1 MRHVTSS
8 AALALSFAA
17 LFAAVPSAAAEGPP
31 APAGIGDPA
40 APAAPPRV
48 ITLAE
53 AQEMAAARSYDMKNI
68 DESIVQADTM
78 IGTAWSMLLPSLDAS
93 ASITRNQRE
102 VAMQFPDFSTMTI
115 DPATGDVAMEMTD
128 MVFQEKWGKS
138 YGFSAYLTL
147 LNPRAFPLL
156 KNAYD
161 YTELAR
167 ANAKV
172 QKNELLFAVTS
183 AYYQVH
189 TAKEVVGVYHENMAL
204 AAEFLRLSEAR
215 VKAGQGTG
223 IDILRARLQLMDAEK
238 ALEDA
243 RDGVASAKIALARLI
258 GAEGEID
265 VVGPE
270 QVAPVALEVREL
282 TDRAVSSRAEI
293 AAADIGA
300 RMAERSRVETW
311 MKWLPTFDV
320 TYSWSWSSA
329 SGFSGENDTW
339 MLIFGARWNL
349 FDGGGRI
356 AESKSRASQLHMAE
370 NTRANAEKQIREQ
383 VEQLAIEVRK
393 QQRNVDI
400 ANKQVEVAEESHRQ
414 VVRQYEVGLATS
426 LELHDAEIELARI
439 KISRVI
445 GRLGYDLATLALE
458 KAVGEYSSLAEVAP
472 R

>member
-1 MRHVTSS
+1 MSVSIV
-8 AALALSFAA
+8 AALASRTA
-17 LFAAVPSAAAEGPP
+17 LAEETSPTPEGPV
-31 APAGIGDPA
+31 ATPA
-40 APAAPPRV
+40 ARARV
-48 ITLAE
+48 VTLAE
-53 AQEMAAARSYDMKNI
+53 AQEMAAANNYDMRNI

-102 VAMQFPDFSTMTI
+102 VTMQFPDFSTMTI
-115 DPATGDVAMEMTD
+115 DPATGAVAMEMTD
-128 MVFQEKWGKS
+128 MVLQEKWGKT

-167 ANAKV
+167 VNAKA
-172 QKNELLFAVTS
+172 QKNDLLFAVTS

-189 TAKEVVGVYHENMAL
+189 TAKEIVGVYRENRAL

-223 IDILRARLQLMDAEK
+223 IDVLRARLQLMDAGK

-243 RDGVASAKIALARLI
+243 NDGVASAKIALARLV

-265 VVGPE
+265 VAGPE
-270 QVAPVALEVREL
+270 QVAPLALEVREL
-282 TDRAVSSRAEI
+282 ADRAVSSRAEI
-293 AAADIGA
+293 AAADIGT

-311 MKWLPTFDV
+311 MKWLPAFDV
-320 TYSWSWSSA
+320 TYAWSWSSA

-356 AESKSRASQLHMAE
+356 AESKSRASQLRVAE
-370 NTRANAEKQIREQ
+370 NTRANAEAQIRAQ

-393 QQRNVDI
+393 QRRNVEI
-400 ANKQVEVAEESHRQ
+400 AERQVEVAEESHRQ
-414 VVRQYEVGLATS
+414 VVRQYQSGLATS

-439 KISRVI
+439 KITRVI
-445 GRLGYDLATLALE
+445 GRLGYDLAILALE
-458 KAVGEYSSLAEVAP
+458 KSVGEYSSLASVAP